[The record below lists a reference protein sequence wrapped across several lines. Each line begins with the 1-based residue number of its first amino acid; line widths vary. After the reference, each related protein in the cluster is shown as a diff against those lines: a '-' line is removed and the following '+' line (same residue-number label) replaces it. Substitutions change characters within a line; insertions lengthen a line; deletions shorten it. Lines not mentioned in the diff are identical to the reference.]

1 MDQQLISSMRKA
13 FADSTVF
20 AFSRMIVVDLTADD
34 SKPAGP
40 HDFDV
45 SAVIGFSGDVAG
57 SCALRMSNDTARE
70 AVSRLAGEPVDDAA
84 EIADGIGELAN
95 MIAGNAKAAL
105 EPRALSLSFPEVIR
119 GKGHEIG
126 FHRYAD
132 LFELHF
138 MSEIGKV
145 AVIVAYTNPKE
156 TNGR

>member
-1 MDQQLISSMRKA
+1 MDHELGIFMRKA
-13 FADSTVF
+13 FTDSAVF
-20 AFSRMIVVDLTADD
+20 AFSRMIVVDLTTAESTD
-34 SKPAGP
+34 AGP
-40 HDFDV
+40 DDFEI
-45 SAVIGFSGDVAG
+45 SAIIGFSGDVAG
-57 SCALRMSNDTARE
+57 SCALRMSGNTARE